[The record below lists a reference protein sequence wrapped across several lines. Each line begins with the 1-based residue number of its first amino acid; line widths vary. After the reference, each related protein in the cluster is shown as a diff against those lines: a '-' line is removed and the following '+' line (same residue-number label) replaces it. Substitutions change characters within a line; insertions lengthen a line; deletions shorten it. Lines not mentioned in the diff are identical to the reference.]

1 VEIPIAI
8 GEIIS
13 EDRRLTTQAVYY
25 RDASGHE
32 PVDAWIDAL
41 PAKVALKVD
50 NSVDLLNGLPD
61 DAPPLT
67 FPFSSQFD
75 GPLRE
80 LRCHY
85 GRRLIRVLYQRSGNL
100 LVLLHAIE
108 KAGRAVPARDI
119 ELAKE
124 RMADFQARMDA
135 WPRVPPRAAGH
146 DAPSAAG
153 GCRRNGRLTD
163 LISSDKVPAMTS
175 PIGKTTV
182 EGANA
187 RAARSAAYRAERE
200 RTRSWVAIAKLVI
213 QRRTVLGMTQQE
225 LATRAKTSYSAI
237 SRLEGGRHATHLETL
252 HRIFAGLG
260 ADLLVGYEVRADDE
274 SRKKRDRELV
284 AV

>member
-1 VEIPIAI
+1 
-8 GEIIS
+8 
-13 EDRRLTTQAVYY
+13 
-25 RDASGHE
+25 
-32 PVDAWIDAL
+32 
-41 PAKVALKVD
+41 
-50 NSVDLLNGLPD
+50 
-61 DAPPLT
+61 
-67 FPFSSQFD
+67 
-75 GPLRE
+75 
-80 LRCHY
+80 
-85 GRRLIRVLYQRSGNL
+85 
-100 LVLLHAIE
+100 
-108 KAGRAVPARDI
+108 
-119 ELAKE
+119 
-124 RMADFQARMDA
+124 
-135 WPRVPPRAAGH
+135 
-146 DAPSAAG
+146 
-153 GCRRNGRLTD
+153 
-163 LISSDKVPAMTS
+163 MTS

-187 RAARSAAYRAERE
+187 RAARSAAYRAERD

>member
-1 VEIPIAI
+1 VEIPNAI

-41 PAKVALKVD
+41 PAKVALQVD
-50 NSVDLLNGLPD
+50 DSIDLLNGLPD
-61 DAPPLT
+61 DAPPLA
-67 FPFSSQFD
+67 FPFSSQID

-100 LVLLHAIE
+100 FILLHAIE

-135 WPRVPPRAAGH
+135 WPRVPPRAAGR

-153 GCRRNGRLTD
+153 RL
-163 LISSDKVPAMTS
+163 P
-175 PIGKTTV
+175 P
-182 EGANA
+182 
-187 RAARSAAYRAERE
+187 ER
-200 RTRSWVAIAKLVI
+200 
-213 QRRTVLGMTQQE
+213 
-225 LATRAKTSYSAI
+225 
-237 SRLEGGRHATHLETL
+237 
-252 HRIFAGLG
+252 
-260 ADLLVGYEVRADDE
+260 LLD
-274 SRKKRDRELV
+274 
-284 AV
+284 